1 MDDASERER
10 RDRRRTRRIII
21 AAFPIAAL
29 SLFALVLGVPWWGVA
44 LAAVAA
50 FVLVV
55 AES

>member
-1 MDDASERER
+1 MSTEAED

-29 SLFALVLGVPWWGVA
+29 SLFALLLGIPWWGVA
-44 LAAVAA
+44 IAALAA

>member
-1 MDDASERER
+1 MSTEADD
-10 RDRRRTRRIII
+10 RDRRRTRRIVI

-44 LAAVAA
+44 LAGVAA